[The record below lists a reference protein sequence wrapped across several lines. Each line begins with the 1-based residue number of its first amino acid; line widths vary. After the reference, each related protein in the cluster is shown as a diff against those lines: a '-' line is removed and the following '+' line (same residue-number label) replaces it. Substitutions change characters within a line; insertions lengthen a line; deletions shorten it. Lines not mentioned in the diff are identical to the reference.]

1 MTFDPS
7 VFNKYR
13 EFMGEETDAFVADI
27 IQTFLVSAPRA
38 LGEMD
43 SLLKAEKRQDFVRAA
58 HTLKS
63 NAATVGANTLR
74 DWCEKMELQ
83 GGTLAAPAAHDMLE
97 QAGAAYMQ
105 VEVELKKL
113 LG

>member
-13 EFMGEETDAFVADI
+13 EFMGDETDAFVADI
-27 IQTFLVSAPRA
+27 IQTFLVSAPKA
-38 LGEMD
+38 LGEMY
-43 SLLKAEKRQDFVRAA
+43 SLLKAEKRRDFVRAA

-63 NAATVGANTLR
+63 NAATVGANALR

-83 GGTLAAPAAHDMLE
+83 GGELATPAAQNMLE
-97 QAGAAYMQ
+97 QAGQAYIQ
-105 VEVELKKL
+105 VEGELKKL